1 MNLLLDT
8 GMLGQLCHSG
18 NRKYRPI
25 RKWLEDVVRA
35 KKSDLAVFLPEIC
48 DYELR
53 RKLLHLVGKG
63 QASVKSLRH
72 LDHLATLLDYLPI
85 ETATMRK
92 AAELWA
98 DARSRGLPT
107 ARDESLDAD
116 AILAA
121 QAIAVGGTIITS
133 NRKHLAQFVAV
144 KEWSEIAQD
153 SSEPHNSLG
162 ERKNGLTS

>member
-8 GMLGQLCHSG
+8 GVLGQLCHPVKS
-18 NRKYRPI
+18 KYQSLHD
-25 RKWLEDVVRA
+25 WLGEVLRV
-35 KKSDLAVFLPEIC
+35 KSLETCVILPEIC

-53 RKLLHLVGKG
+53 RKLLHLVRKG
-63 QASVKSLRH
+63 QASAKSLRH
-72 LDHLATLLDYLPI
+72 LDHPATLFDYLPL

-121 QAIAVGGTIITS
+121 QAVLIGGTIITS

-144 KEWSEIAQD
+144 REWTELTPG
-153 SSEPHNSLG
+153 SS
-162 ERKNGLTS
+162 

>member
-8 GMLGQLCHSG
+8 GILGQLCHPVKS
-18 NRKYRPI
+18 RYQALQD
-25 RKWLEDVVRA
+25 WLNEFLRT
-35 KKSDLAVFLPEIC
+35 KKPERRVFLPEIC

-53 RKLLHLVGKG
+53 RKLLHLVRKG
-63 QASVKSLRH
+63 QASNKSLRH
-72 LDHLATLLDYLPI
+72 LDDLSTLFEYLPLD
-85 ETATMRK
+85 TAIMLK

-144 KEWSEIAQD
+144 KEWTELTA
-153 SSEPHNSLG
+153 ESL
-162 ERKNGLTS
+162 